1 MVKIIQKN
9 QSTSQNQ
16 PEFTQTHPTSLETL
30 GNHRNNRKVIKNHRY
45 PTKKMVSETP
55 TISMYRLV
63 YPLVYLFSKTSTE
76 RVLGKYLT
84 QISDF
89 EVKMNGESRKNT
101 QNDQR

>member
-1 MVKIIQKN
+1 MVKIIKTN

-16 PEFTQTHPTSLETL
+16 PEFTQTHPNSLETL
-30 GNHRNNRKVIKNHRY
+30 GNHRNNRKIIKNHRY
-45 PTKKMVSETP
+45 PTKIVSETP
-55 TISMYRLV
+55 TITINRLM
-63 YPLVYLFSKTSTE
+63 YPLMYLCSKTSTE

-89 EVKMNGESRKNT
+89 EVKTNVESRENT